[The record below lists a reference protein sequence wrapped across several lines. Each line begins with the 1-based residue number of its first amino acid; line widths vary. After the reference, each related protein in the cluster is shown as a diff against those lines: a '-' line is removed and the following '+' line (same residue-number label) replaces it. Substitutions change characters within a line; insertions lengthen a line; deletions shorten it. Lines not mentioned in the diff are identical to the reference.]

1 MILRT
6 LLPALA
12 LLAAVTSAA
21 AQHPERPPLPRG
33 ADLNDWEAYY
43 DEGVR
48 MLNHGRAVGA
58 QEAFYWSA
66 RLDPSRADPLYALR
80 VAIFLDDLGL
90 WDRYLR
96 DEPGALRNP
105 RALRAD
111 SLMGEAMLR
120 NPFVPRSLNLLLYGQ
135 LPGQWGHDP
144 TTRGWL
150 AFAKPD
156 VEAAVGHFTRA
167 VESHP
172 QSVGRRM
179 DLAQALVAL
188 GRMDEA
194 AAQVSAVLAEL
205 RRRDERELVRVYESK
220 EMLEYSLALLC
231 LSAGR
236 DDEAREA
243 LERALVESAAAYQ
256 AHRGLAL
263 LARVR
268 RDPARAAEESGRA
281 VEIAGPHPLL
291 DFEYGAALVEARRPA
306 EAVPIL
312 ERVVRREPFW
322 ADARLELGRAYE
334 GSGRRGEALAAY
346 ERYLELAPRA
356 DASRAAAVRRRMER
370 LRAAP
375 AAPPPPG

>member
-1 MILRT
+1 
-6 LLPALA
+6 
-12 LLAAVTSAA
+12 
-21 AQHPERPPLPRG
+21 
-33 ADLNDWEAYY
+33 
-43 DEGVR
+43 
-48 MLNHGRAVGA
+48 
-58 QEAFYWSA
+58 
-66 RLDPSRADPLYALR
+66 
-80 VAIFLDDLGL
+80 
-90 WDRYLR
+90 
-96 DEPGALRNP
+96 
-105 RALRAD
+105 
-111 SLMGEAMLR
+111 
-120 NPFVPRSLNLLLYGQ
+120 
-135 LPGQWGHDP
+135 
-144 TTRGWL
+144 
-150 AFAKPD
+150 
-156 VEAAVGHFTRA
+156 VEAAVHHFTRA

-172 QSVGRRM
+172 GSVGRRM

-236 DDEAREA
+236 SDEAREA
-243 LERALVESAAAYQ
+243 LERALVENVAAYQ
-256 AHRGLAL
+256 AHRGMAL

-281 VEIAGPHPLL
+281 VEIAGAHPLL

-306 EAVPIL
+306 EALPIL

-334 GSGRRGEALAAY
+334 GAGRPGEALAAY
-346 ERYLELAPRA
+346 GRYLELAPRA
-356 DASRAAAVRRRMER
+356 EASRAAAVRRRMEW

-375 AAPPPPG
+375 AAPPTPG